1 MGTRTNRSK
10 NKNNET
16 DSAGGAGKRR
26 GISRRRAL
34 ARLGLSAAVIYVA
47 PAVLPLNKNAALAS
61 NLGLPHGGFVI
72 SHSPGHPPG

>member
-1 MGTRTNRSK
+1 MDTRTNRSK

-16 DSAGGAGKRR
+16 DKAGKRR

-34 ARLGLSAAVIYVA
+34 ERLGISAAVIYVA

-61 NLGLPHGGFVI
+61 NLRLPHGGFVI
-72 SHSPGHPPG
+72 SHNPGHP